1 MFSAWFYIKTMK
13 NTHLEHPEDCL
24 LTSREDFMEML
35 RFLRCIDNTVSVK
48 YDGAPAIVWGIN
60 PENNRFF
67 VGTKSVF
74 NKVKIKINYTHADIE
89 RNHGDKPRVA
99 SILHICMDSLPR
111 LNGIYQGDF
120 IGYGGDDEYTPN
132 CITYKF
138 PDIISPESIVFA
150 AHTHYVGNTIKDAE
164 VRFGFPWD
172 VSPPE
177 VYANRQKGKPFGQ
190 DKVRFLNTN
199 VTISSRHRRINY
211 LISLAG
217 AAANFVK
224 FPEGKEAKELKV
236 AVNKCIREQKDIA
249 DAGMTKMQTYLYKL
263 IMHIKELIM
272 DGMIADENVVC
283 QFEGQECDH
292 EGYVQTNR
300 YGTFKLVDRRAF
312 SYRNFTTAKKW
323 LDKGATITFP
333 IGDS

>member
-1 MFSAWFYIKTMK
+1 
-13 NTHLEHPEDCL
+13 
-24 LTSREDFMEML
+24 
-35 RFLRCIDNTVSVK
+35 
-48 YDGAPAIVWGIN
+48 
-60 PENNRFF
+60 
-67 VGTKSVF
+67 
-74 NKVKIKINYTHADIE
+74 
-89 RNHGDKPRVA
+89 
-99 SILHICMDSLPR
+99 MDSLPR

-138 PDIISPESIVFA
+138 ADIISPESIVFA
-150 AHTHYVGNTIKDAE
+150 AHAHYVGNTIKDAE
-164 VRFGFPWD
+164 VHFGFPWD

-190 DKVRFLNTN
+190 DRVRFLNTN

-217 AAANFVK
+217 VNKLRQVS
-224 FPEGKEAKELKV
+224 EGKEAKELKV

-312 SYRNFTTAKKW
+312 SYRNFTIKNGWTKEQQ
-323 LDKGATITFP
+323 
-333 IGDS
+333 

>member
-1 MFSAWFYIKTMK
+1 
-13 NTHLEHPEDCL
+13 
-24 LTSREDFMEML
+24 
-35 RFLRCIDNTVSVK
+35 
-48 YDGAPAIVWGIN
+48 
-60 PENNRFF
+60 
-67 VGTKSVF
+67 
-74 NKVKIKINYTHADIE
+74 
-89 RNHGDKPRVA
+89 
-99 SILHICMDSLPR
+99 MDSLPR

-138 PDIISPESIVFA
+138 ADIISPESIVFA
-150 AHTHYVGNTIKDAE
+150 AHTHYVGSTIKDAE

-190 DKVRFLNTN
+190 DRVRFLNTN

-333 IGDS
+333 MGDS

>member
-1 MFSAWFYIKTMK
+1 MK

-60 PENNRFF
+60 PENKRFF

-74 NKVKIKINYTHADIE
+74 NKVKIKINYTHDDIE
-89 RNHGDKPRVA
+89 KNHGDRPRVA
-99 SILHICMDSLPR
+99 SILHLCMDSLPR
-111 LNGIYQGDF
+111 LEGIYQGDF
-120 IGYGGDDEYTPN
+120 IGFGGTKEYTPN
-132 CITYKF
+132 ILTYKF
-138 PDIISPESIVFA
+138 FDTIAPESIVFA

-164 VRFGFPWD
+164 VRFSFPYD

-199 VTISSRHRRINY
+199 IKIAGRHRRINY

-224 FPEGKEAKELKV
+224 FPEGKEAKDLKV

-249 DAGMTKMQTYLYKL
+249 DAGMTRMQTYLYK
-263 IMHIKELIM
+263 IVMHIKELLL
-272 DGMIADENVVC
+272 DDMIAEEQCDCYFQGEK
-283 QFEGQECDH
+283 CDH
-292 EGYVQTNR
+292 EGSVMSNR
-300 YGTFKLVDRRAF
+300 YGTFKLVNRREF
-312 SYRNFTTAKKW
+312 SYRNFTAQKSW
-323 LDKGATITFP
+323 
-333 IGDS
+333 

>member
-1 MFSAWFYIKTMK
+1 MK

-60 PENNRFF
+60 PENKRFF

-74 NKVKIKINYTHADIE
+74 NKVKIKINYTHDDIE
-89 RNHGDKPRVA
+89 KNHGDRPRVA
-99 SILHICMDSLPR
+99 SILHLCMDSLPR
-111 LNGIYQGDF
+111 LDGIYQGDF
-120 IGYGGDDEYTPN
+120 IGFGGTKEYTPN

-138 PDIISPESIVFA
+138 PDTISPESIVFA
-150 AHTHYVGNTIKDAE
+150 AHTHYIGNTIKGAE
-164 VRFGFPWD
+164 VRFSFPYD

-199 VTISSRHRRINY
+199 VTITSRHRRINY

-217 AAANFVK
+217 TVANFVK
-224 FPEGKEAKELKV
+224 FPEGKEAKDLKV

-249 DAGMTKMQTYLYKL
+249 DAGMTRMQTYLYKL
-263 IMHIKELIM
+263 IMHIKELLM
-272 DGMIADENVVC
+272 DDMVADENVVC

-300 YGTFKLVDRRAF
+300 YGTFKLVDRREF
-312 SYRNFTTAKKW
+312 SYRNFTAQKSW
-323 LDKGATITFP
+323 
-333 IGDS
+333 

>member
-1 MFSAWFYIKTMK
+1 MK

-48 YDGAPAIVWGIN
+48 YDGAPAIVWDIN
-60 PENNRFF
+60 PENKRFF

-74 NKVKIKINYTHADIE
+74 NKVKIKINYTHDDIE
-89 RNHGDKPRVA
+89 KNHGDRPRVA
-99 SILHICMDSLPR
+99 SILHLCMDSLPR
-111 LNGIYQGDF
+111 LEGIYQGDF
-120 IGYGGDDEYTPN
+120 IGFGGTKEYTPN

-138 PDIISPESIVFA
+138 PDTISPESIVFA
-150 AHTHYVGNTIKDAE
+150 AHTHYIGNTIKGAE
-164 VRFGFPWD
+164 VRFSFPYD

-177 VYANRQKGKPFGQ
+177 VYANRQKGKPFSQ

-199 VTISSRHRRINY
+199 VTITSRYRRINY

-217 AAANFVK
+217 TVANFVK
-224 FPEGKEAKELKV
+224 FPEGKEAKDLKV

-249 DAGMTKMQTYLYKL
+249 DAGMTRMQTYLYKL
-263 IMHIKELIM
+263 IMHIKELLM
-272 DGMIADENVVC
+272 NDMIADENVVC

-300 YGTFKLVDRRAF
+300 YGTFKLVDRREF
-312 SYRNFTTAKKW
+312 SYRNFTAQKSW
-323 LDKGATITFP
+323 
-333 IGDS
+333 